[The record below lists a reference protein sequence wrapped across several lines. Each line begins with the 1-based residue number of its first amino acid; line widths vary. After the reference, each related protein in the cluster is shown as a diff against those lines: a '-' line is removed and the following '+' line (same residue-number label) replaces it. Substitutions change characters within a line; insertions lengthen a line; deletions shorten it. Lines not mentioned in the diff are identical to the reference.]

1 MGCSPYGFIILFE
14 VYNRLRLFALWLM
27 DLRVT
32 PDTASVLPVVA
43 PEPAWTYGS
52 DLKCIPRQATMS
64 MQSRG

>member
-43 PEPAWTYGS
+43 PEPA
-52 DLKCIPRQATMS
+52 
-64 MQSRG
+64 